1 MTKKKLEQIGVAT
14 LPALFEKIEKV
25 LAREGLKIKIIVL
38 GGLAIIAQGFR
49 DRATLDIDIA
59 PSSDAQVFEAV
70 CNQLAIPVDIVTLAT
85 TVDFKSVVTHNIFTG
100 KYLTMDAVTAPDL
113 IKLKLERFYKQ
124 DPDDIYAILA
134 KTKMPYEDFKA
145 LVLEMF
151 PDFIGDRQKLIL
163 SAEIVVER
171 IFPEQVGD
179 FKMAPKSSDS
189 FNKGQTQ

>member
-1 MTKKKLEQIGVAT
+1 MTKKKLEPIGVSA
-14 LPALFEKIEKV
+14 LPDLFEKIEKA
-25 LAREGLKIKIIVL
+25 LAKQGRKIKVVVL

-59 PSSDAQVFEAV
+59 PSSDAELLETV
-70 CNQLAIPVDIVTLAT
+70 CHQLAIPVDIVTLAT
-85 TVDFKSVVTHNIFTG
+85 TVDFKNVATHNIFTG

-124 DPDDIYAILA
+124 DPDDIYAILE
-134 KTKMPYEDFKA
+134 KTEMPYEDLKV

-163 SAEIVVER
+163 SAQIVVER
-171 IFPEQVGD
+171 MFPDQVAN
-179 FKMAPKSSDS
+179 FKTALKK
-189 FNKGQTQ
+189 N